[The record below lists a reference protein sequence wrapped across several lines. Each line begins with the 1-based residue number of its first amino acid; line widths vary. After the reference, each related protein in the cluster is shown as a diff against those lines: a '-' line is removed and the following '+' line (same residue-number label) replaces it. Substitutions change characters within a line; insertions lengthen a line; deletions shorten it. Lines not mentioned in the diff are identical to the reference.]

1 MKYPM
6 RRFLLTLLWANSS
19 AFAADNLTIDAS
31 HSAVIFSW
39 NHFGFSNPVARLEK
53 IQGNLALDSRDLT
66 QSSVS
71 VTMPLSGL
79 RTGDADLDKRLKS
92 DEFLDA
98 EKYPNITFT
107 SKQVADAGQGALT
120 ITGDLTV
127 HGVTKTVVLKAKV
140 DKIGVHP
147 LSHAP
152 TAGFD
157 ADTVLRRSD
166 FGVSK
171 YVPAMTDEL
180 FVHISLGADL
190 R

>member
-1 MKYPM
+1 M
-6 RRFLLTLLWANSS
+6 TLLLVNSS
-19 AFAADNLTIDAS
+19 AFAAEDLTIDAS

-53 IQGNLALDSRDLT
+53 IQGNLMLDTRDLSK
-66 QSSVS
+66 SSVS
-71 VTMPLSGL
+71 VAMPLSGL

-98 EKYPNITFT
+98 DKYPNITFT
-107 SKQVADAGQGALT
+107 STQVRNAGQGVLT
-120 ITGDLTV
+120 ITGNLTV
-127 HGVTKTVVLKAKV
+127 HGVTKMVVLKAKV

-152 TAGFD
+152 AAGFD

-171 YVPAMTDEL
+171 YVPAMADEL

-190 R
+190 H